1 MVGGQRGDGGNQTD
15 DESLRETAQ
24 TNRASKQMDAEQ
36 SLQRRVVFRVSCPLT
51 QPCELQPKAAIFA
64 QCPYL

>member
-24 TNRASKQMDAEQ
+24 TNRVSKQMDY
-36 SLQRRVVFRVSCPLT
+36 RVCREGSCSGSAAPLT
-51 QPCELQPKAAIFA
+51 QPCEGTAEGSHI
-64 QCPYL
+64 